1 MNRILHILKEL
12 TCPEALNLIEQQS
25 ALGGALHPS
34 DLAILLIQ
42 NAVKLTPSLGT
53 KIYVL
58 EEDAKARG
66 VKPPFESVDYKK
78 MVEMILAADTVM
90 LW

>member
-1 MNRILHILKEL
+1 MNRTLHILKES
-12 TCPEALNLIEQQS
+12 TCAEALNLIEQQ
-25 ALGGALHPS
+25 ALLRPS

-42 NAVKLTPSLGT
+42 DAVKLTPSLGT

-58 EEDAKARG
+58 EEDAKARE

-90 LW
+90 MW

>member
-1 MNRILHILKEL
+1 MNRTLHILKES
-12 TCPEALNLIEQQS
+12 TCAEALNLIEQQAS
-25 ALGGALHPS
+25 LRPS
-34 DLAILLIQ
+34 DLVILLIQ
-42 NAVKLTPSLGT
+42 DAVKLTPSLGT

-58 EEDAKARG
+58 EEDAKARE

-90 LW
+90 MW